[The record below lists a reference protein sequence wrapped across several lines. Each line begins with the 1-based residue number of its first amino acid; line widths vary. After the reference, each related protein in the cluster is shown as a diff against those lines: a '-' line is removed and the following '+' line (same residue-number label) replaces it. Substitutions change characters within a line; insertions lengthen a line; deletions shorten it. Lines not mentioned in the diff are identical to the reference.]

1 MLGTRRNKGANTAS
15 GEDKESRDGGGTRLE
30 PPQPPRHARAANP
43 TSSATSCLAFCAS
56 AYFFALVRLC
66 RRQEAPEE
74 EGGEEGQERR
84 SGLRPG

>member
-1 MLGTRRNKGANTAS
+1 MPGTRRNKGANTAS

-74 EGGEEGQERR
+74 E
-84 SGLRPG
+84 